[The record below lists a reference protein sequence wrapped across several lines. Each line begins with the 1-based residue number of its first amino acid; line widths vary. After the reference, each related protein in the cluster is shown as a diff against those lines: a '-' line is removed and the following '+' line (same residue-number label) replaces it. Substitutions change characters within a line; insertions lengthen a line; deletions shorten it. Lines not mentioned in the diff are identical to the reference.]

1 MVKEFGRDNVIVATS
16 GKTEPI
22 KSPFSFDEKREMMIL
37 AGVPANKIVYTSNP
51 YLIPEVVGKLSEKDR
66 NETAI
71 VFGVSEKDMTEDPR
85 FTFAPLKSGKQSFY
99 RRYEGKASMEAMGTI
114 SETDKRPARGYIFVT
129 KTVPFKVL
137 GKEAKSASEMRKQYA
152 SLPKEQEKRF
162 IEELFG
168 KYSQTVNRI
177 LNTKLKGIKE
187 AMEES
192 VLKEEKVN
200 SSIIQRMKDTY
211 KGISVLSTPAHKSL
225 SDFLNSLSEKE
236 LKMVGDANIRFASA
250 MAWDRLSKTKNGRPT
265 AAIMNEETPVKKIT
279 ADWLENN
286 LSLPGWS
293 GPDSVKKVTRKA
305 RWTGPGGSHM
315 RAQINNVIRRPGET
329 HKDFANKISKACEAK
344 GVPCKII
351 TSGEETKRDGSLSFW
366 VDFSI
371 SGLFMNEERT
381 YSPKEWAAIKE
392 KLEDGIKET
401 KKFLEKESKY
411 SSDLQDKELIAFY
424 KSHLAKLEK
433 ALKDTTGKEFR
444 KMVGLNEAFT
454 EAQLK
459 SLRDEFGKITSI
471 DPSAASYKKMIKLLD
486 ALGDE
491 DLKTVSRAGIKFV
504 SNLALNRVI
513 RRGIK

>member
-1 MVKEFGRDNVIVATS
+1 
-16 GKTEPI
+16 
-22 KSPFSFDEKREMMIL
+22 
-37 AGVPANKIVYTSNP
+37 
-51 YLIPEVVGKLSEKDR
+51 
-66 NETAI
+66 
-71 VFGVSEKDMTEDPR
+71 
-85 FTFAPLKSGKQSFY
+85 
-99 RRYEGKASMEAMGTI
+99 
-114 SETDKRPARGYIFVT
+114 
-129 KTVPFKVL
+129 
-137 GKEAKSASEMRKQYA
+137 
-152 SLPKEQEKRF
+152 
-162 IEELFG
+162 
-168 KYSQTVNRI
+168 
-177 LNTKLKGIKE
+177 
-187 AMEES
+187 
-192 VLKEEKVN
+192 
-200 SSIIQRMKDTY
+200 
-211 KGISVLSTPAHKSL
+211 
-225 SDFLNSLSEKE
+225 
-236 LKMVGDANIRFASA
+236 
-250 MAWDRLSKTKNGRPT
+250 
-265 AAIMNEETPVKKIT
+265 
-279 ADWLENN
+279 
-286 LSLPGWS
+286 
-293 GPDSVKKVTRKA
+293 
-305 RWTGPGGSHM
+305 M